1 MIMMM
6 TINSANS
13 TKCFSVSELL
23 ILTYVQKKMCN
34 KHLHS
39 ISMHCEFFL
48 LYKTLINYFYVTLI
62 EGLWFNASK
71 WARQP

>member
-1 MIMMM
+1 MM

-23 ILTYVQKKMCN
+23 ILTYVQKKCAIN
-34 KHLHS
+34 
-39 ISMHCEFFL
+39 IYIPFL

-71 WARQP
+71 WAGQP